1 MRDNKKVAEDL
12 EKQFTKG
19 LTNKMVNP
27 KHQGLGASNRP
38 EPQNVRKTFSDS
50 DNDDP
55 KSDQT
60 KCEPKRVEA
69 APTSKPQPSAQYS
82 GFNAAAEAKL
92 KFKKMSFVKSSS

>member
-1 MRDNKKVAEDL
+1 MRDNKKVEEDL

-19 LTNKMVNP
+19 LTSKMLNP

-50 DNDDP
+50 DNEKCDAAAVEKLDP
-55 KSDQT
+55 IKKT
-60 KCEPKRVEA
+60 EP
-69 APTSKPQPSAQYS
+69 TAQYS
-82 GFNAAAEAKL
+82 GFNAAAEARL

>member
-1 MRDNKKVAEDL
+1 ML
-12 EKQFTKG
+12 
-19 LTNKMVNP
+19 NP

-50 DNDDP
+50 DHEKCDP
-55 KSDQT
+55 VVKSAREKVDT
-60 KCEPKRVEA
+60 TAIKKAEP
-69 APTSKPQPSAQYS
+69 TAQYS